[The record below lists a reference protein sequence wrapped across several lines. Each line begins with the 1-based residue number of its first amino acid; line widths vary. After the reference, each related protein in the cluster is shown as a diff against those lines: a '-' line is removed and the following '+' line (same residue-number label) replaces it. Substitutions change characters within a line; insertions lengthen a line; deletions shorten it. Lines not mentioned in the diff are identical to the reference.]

1 MPRQDPLALPPVPP
15 PAPAT
20 HPRRDALLAAGFALA
35 LAAGGLG
42 ALRTPAQSALELEA
56 RARAP
61 WPALALSRSV
71 PADFE
76 RAFSDRFGG
85 RNTLLRLHHAAMVY
99 GFGVSPAPNVM
110 IGRDAWL
117 YFLGEDGRSLAR
129 HFRGTTPVS
138 DAEIAAVASE
148 LKRRQAFLAAH
159 GIAYVVTVAPDK
171 YTIYPEHLPS
181 WVGSAAPA
189 TPLAR
194 LVAALRAD
202 GSVNFVDLRTPLL
215 AAKSRERVYYTTD
228 SHWNMLGA
236 AVAYQALMR
245 AVQSALPPGRLPSI
259 APAVLP
265 TYVPGEDVYAGD
277 LARQVGFVP
286 RYREPDYAPFAKV
299 LGNDA
304 AAARCAKRTDDGKD
318 DGFEFYA
325 CANDALPRALVLRDS
340 MAIPLIP
347 LLSENF
353 SRVVYVS
360 SRGLD
365 PALVLR
371 EKPDVVIEEMV
382 ERSLTAPAALP
393 MPTP

>member
-1 MPRQDPLALPPVPP
+1 
-15 PAPAT
+15 
-20 HPRRDALLAAGFALA
+20 
-35 LAAGGLG
+35 
-42 ALRTPAQSALELEA
+42 
-56 RARAP
+56 
-61 WPALALSRSV
+61 
-71 PADFE
+71 
-76 RAFSDRFGG
+76 
-85 RNTLLRLHHAAMVY
+85 
-99 GFGVSPAPNVM
+99 
-110 IGRDAWL
+110 
-117 YFLGEDGRSLAR
+117 
-129 HFRGTTPVS
+129 
-138 DAEIAAVASE
+138 
-148 LKRRQAFLAAH
+148 
-159 GIAYVVTVAPDK
+159 
-171 YTIYPEHLPS
+171 
-181 WVGSAAPA
+181 
-189 TPLAR
+189 
-194 LVAALRAD
+194 
-202 GSVNFVDLRTPLL
+202 
-215 AAKSRERVYYTTD
+215 
-228 SHWNMLGA
+228 MLGA